1 MNHEGKSILARQHA
15 PPYHAKCV
23 LSNILK
29 KNDSTAHPVA
39 NSSARTSLL
48 DEPLTAA
55 AIGPMREFKTSTTSK
70 STTVLT
76 AETEFRGTLGFSG
89 DLELHGRLE
98 GSIESDNGLL
108 TIGET
113 ALVKAEIKAQDLMV
127 YGKVQGDI
135 MATGRIELRG
145 KAQVYG
151 DIRAGRLLI
160 EEGVTFVG
168 RSESLHA
175 KTEEKPDF
183 NHIFNKLSTNG
194 TASDPSKS
202 APR

>member
-1 MNHEGKSILARQHA
+1 
-15 PPYHAKCV
+15 V

-29 KNDSTAHPVA
+29 KNDTNVQSAVHNPVR
-39 NSSARTSLL
+39 SSLL

-76 AETEFRGTLGFSG
+76 SETEFRGTLGFSG

-135 MATGRIELRG
+135 IATGRIELRG

-183 NHIFNKLSTNG
+183 NHIFNKLSANG
-194 TASDPSKS
+194 TPGEQTKTT
-202 APR
+202 PR

>member
-1 MNHEGKSILARQHA
+1 LARHDA
-15 PPYHAKCV
+15 PSYHAANV

-29 KNDSTAHPVA
+29 KNDTTVQPAAHNPVR
-39 NSSARTSLL
+39 SSLL

-113 ALVKAEIKAQDLMV
+113 ALVKAGIKAQDLMV

-194 TASDPSKS
+194 
-202 APR
+202 APVEPIKPTSR